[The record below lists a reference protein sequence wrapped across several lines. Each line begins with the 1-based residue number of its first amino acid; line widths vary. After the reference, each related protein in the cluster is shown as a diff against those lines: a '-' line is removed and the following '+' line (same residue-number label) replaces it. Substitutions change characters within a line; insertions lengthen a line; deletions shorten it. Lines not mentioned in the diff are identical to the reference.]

1 MASWQLGKHTVIIK
15 EESFL
20 LFLLAIQ
27 LLMNQCVETLCML
40 LAGDYADICLASIL
54 AQEMEASR
62 ELKVSLIVVVIDL
75 VLSRQRFVMVLFSHF
90 YCRGRTCQLR
100 QYIAKNL
107 ITLIAPFWTALP
119 TWKYNGCL
127 GVSRINLSLPWKGG
141 CPFKEEVVEYNDLDL
156 NLKI

>member
-1 MASWQLGKHTVIIK
+1 
-15 EESFL
+15 
-20 LFLLAIQ
+20 
-27 LLMNQCVETLCML
+27 
-40 LAGDYADICLASIL
+40 
-54 AQEMEASR
+54 
-62 ELKVSLIVVVIDL
+62 
-75 VLSRQRFVMVLFSHF
+75 MVFFSHF
-90 YCRGRTCQLR
+90 YCRERTCQLR
-100 QYIAKNL
+100 QHNL